1 MIRRLLP
8 LVALLVSLGACTGP
22 EMSEAEGRRFAQRAL
37 RSARVDIDGRM
48 ETAPEDCGRTGL
60 PGWST
65 TVSGDDGSSI
75 EVCVYRRG
83 DRAAFVRDVG
93 PAGVGPLLTDE
104 QFRRL
109 EGFRYDPVAD
119 RRDRMQNQL
128 SVVAAL
134 LLAGVVAALALSR
147 RRQPPSARS
156 S

>member
-1 MIRRLLP
+1 LIRRLFP
-8 LVALLVSLGACTGP
+8 VVVLLLALGACTEAP
-22 EMSEAEGRRFAQRAL
+22 MSRAEGREFAERSL
-37 RSARVDIDGRM
+37 RSASVDIDGRT
-48 ETAPEDCGRTGL
+48 ETASKDCGRSGL

-65 TVSGDDGSSI
+65 TVSAEDGSSI

-109 EGFRYDPVAD
+109 EAFRYDPVGE
-119 RRDRMQNQL
+119 RRNRVQNQL
-128 SVVAAL
+128 SLVAAL
-134 LLAGVVAALALSR
+134 LLAAVVAALVISR
-147 RRQPPSARS
+147 RRPLLSARS